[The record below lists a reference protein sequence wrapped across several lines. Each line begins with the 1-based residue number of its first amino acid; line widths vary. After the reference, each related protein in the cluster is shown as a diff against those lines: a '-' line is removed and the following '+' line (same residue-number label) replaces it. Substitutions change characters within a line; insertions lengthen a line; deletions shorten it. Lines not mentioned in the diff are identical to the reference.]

1 MSLEK
6 EVQISKEDSKPSLQL
21 VWSTF
26 ASQEQAKPIVEI
38 LVKEQLA
45 VCAWMSPEGGISMYE
60 WQGECCAEAEIGVIF
75 KIIPDQQVWFESRLS
90 ELHPYEVPVIITID
104 ADKVSPAYLN
114 YANKGLL

>member
-1 MSLEK
+1 MIEIPLICSYTSKVSLEK

-45 VCAWMSPEGGISMYE
+45 VCAWMSPEGGVSMYE

-75 KIIPDQQVWFESRLS
+75 KIIPDQQVWFESRLRDCGKS
-90 ELHPYEVPVIITID
+90 
-104 ADKVSPAYLN
+104 N
-114 YANKGLL
+114 NNKFLR